1 VSPHRAREANAPER
15 FVAARLRLV
24 TIASQA
30 ERSRPLSVD
39 KSTRRA
45 NNRGLE
51 FATRFG
57 HNLARCRRRAG
68 LSQEELGVRA
78 SLHRTAVGQLERGE
92 RVARTDT
99 LVKLAGS
106 LSVHPEELLEGLD
119 WVPGRMTLG
128 ELSVH
133 DD

>member
-1 VSPHRAREANAPER
+1 V
-15 FVAARLRLV
+15 VARLRLV
-24 TIASQA
+24 TVARRRG
-30 ERSRPLSVD
+30 RSRALSVD
-39 KSTRRA
+39 ISERRA
-45 NNRGLE
+45 QNRGLD

-106 LSVHPEELLEGLD
+106 LSVQPEELLAGLQ

>member
-1 VSPHRAREANAPER
+1 
-15 FVAARLRLV
+15 VAARLRLV
-24 TIASQA
+24 TIASQG
-30 ERSRPLSVD
+30 ERSWPLAVD
-39 KSTRRA
+39 KSTPPA
-45 NNRGLE
+45 KNRGLD

-106 LSVHPEELLEGLD
+106 LSVPPEELLDGLE
-119 WVPGRMTLG
+119 WLPGRMTLG
-128 ELSVH
+128 ELNIH

>member
-1 VSPHRAREANAPER
+1 M
-15 FVAARLRLV
+15 AARLRLV
-24 TIASQA
+24 TIASRS
-30 ERSRPLSVD
+30 ERSRALSVD
-39 KSTRRA
+39 ISEPPAK
-45 NNRGLE
+45 NRSLD

-78 SLHRTAVGQLERGE
+78 SLHRTAIGQLERGE
-92 RVARTDT
+92 RVARSDT

-106 LSVHPEELLEGLD
+106 LSVQPEELLDGLQ
-119 WVPGRMTLG
+119 WMPGRMTLG

-133 DD
+133 DG

>member
-1 VSPHRAREANAPER
+1 
-15 FVAARLRLV
+15 VAARLRLV
-24 TIASQA
+24 TIARPA
-30 ERSRPLSVD
+30 ERSWPPSVD
-39 KSTRRA
+39 KSA
-45 NNRGLE
+45 PPAKNRGLD

-106 LSVHPEELLEGLD
+106 LSVRPEELLDGLE
-119 WVPGRMTLG
+119 WVPGSMTLG

-133 DD
+133 DEPPS